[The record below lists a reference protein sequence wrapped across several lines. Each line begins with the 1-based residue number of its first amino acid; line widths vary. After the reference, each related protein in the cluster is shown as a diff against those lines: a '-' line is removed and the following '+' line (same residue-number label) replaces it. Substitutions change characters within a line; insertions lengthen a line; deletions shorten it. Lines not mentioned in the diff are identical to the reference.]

1 MEWYVWL
8 IVQNYIM
15 LNDGYSV
22 LYFLSNCARCY
33 VFLLCMKNVDNGCMF
48 MCTHVFTVFT
58 NISMILFFKRKNYFA
73 FKGIKFAW
81 KKKNIY
87 CAFPDMKEIIIK
99 KSVKTGE
106 TASRI
111 INFVYSFIPKIQSG
125 VLCLFHWA

>member
-1 MEWYVWL
+1 
-8 IVQNYIM
+8 M

-58 NISMILFFKRKNYFA
+58 NISMICFLKEKIILLS
-73 FKGIKFAW
+73 KESSLLE

-87 CAFPDMKEIIIK
+87 CAFPDMKEMIIK
-99 KSVKTGE
+99 KSVKT
-106 TASRI
+106 
-111 INFVYSFIPKIQSG
+111 
-125 VLCLFHWA
+125 

>member
-33 VFLLCMKNVDNGCMF
+33 VFCYAWKTLIMDACSCVHMYLQSLQIFPWSCFLKEKIILLSKE
-48 MCTHVFTVFT
+48 
-58 NISMILFFKRKNYFA
+58 SSLLE
-73 FKGIKFAW
+73 

-106 TASRI
+106 TASRL
-111 INFVYSFIPKIQSG
+111 INFV
-125 VLCLFHWA
+125 

>member
-1 MEWYVWL
+1 MMGIQSFISCQIVRDVMFFCYAWKLL
-8 IVQNYIM
+8 IMDACSCVHMYLQSLQIFPW
-15 LNDGYSV
+15 SC
-22 LYFLSNCARCY
+22 FLKEKII
-33 VFLLCMKNVDNGCMF
+33 LLSKE
-48 MCTHVFTVFT
+48 
-58 NISMILFFKRKNYFA
+58 SSLLE
-73 FKGIKFAW
+73 

>member
-1 MEWYVWL
+1 MNGMICLVNCTELHYVMGIQSFISCQIVRDVMFFCYAWKTL
-8 IVQNYIM
+8 IMDACSCVHMYLQSLQIFPW
-15 LNDGYSV
+15 SC
-22 LYFLSNCARCY
+22 FLKEKII
-33 VFLLCMKNVDNGCMF
+33 LLSKE
-48 MCTHVFTVFT
+48 
-58 NISMILFFKRKNYFA
+58 SSLLE
-73 FKGIKFAW
+73 

-125 VLCLFHWA
+125 VLCLFHRA

>member
-1 MEWYVWL
+1 MMGIQSFISCQIVRDVMFFCYAWKTL
-8 IVQNYIM
+8 IMDACSCVHMYLQSLQIFPW
-15 LNDGYSV
+15 SC
-22 LYFLSNCARCY
+22 FLKEKII
-33 VFLLCMKNVDNGCMF
+33 LLSKE
-48 MCTHVFTVFT
+48 
-58 NISMILFFKRKNYFA
+58 SSLLE
-73 FKGIKFAW
+73 

-87 CAFPDMKEIIIK
+87 CAFPDIKEIIIK